1 MSLADKLAVIA
12 ENEQKVFDA
21 GARNEWNR
29 FWDNYQQGGDR
40 TGYMFGFT
48 QAWTDQLFRPKYDL
62 NVKDAYYMFAWARI
76 TDLAA
81 RLEELSIAFDT
92 SKATRFQYLLMQSYI
107 TRMPPLDLS
116 GTTSFVQGFYDAPHL
131 IEAIL
136 VGGNEITNW
145 GSTFYNCDN
154 LTHLTIDVVIAGAI
168 NLSWS
173 PKLTRASLLSV
184 LNALKD
190 FSNSTK
196 RTCTLGPTNLAKLS
210 DADKAIATRKGW
222 TLA

>member
-1 MSLADKLAVIA
+1 MSIADKLTTIA

-21 GARNEWNR
+21 GAREEWNH
-29 FWDNYQQGGDR
+29 FWDNYQNGGQR
-40 TGYMFGFT
+40 SGYMFGFT
-48 QAWTDQLFRPKYDL
+48 QGWTDRLFRPKYDL
-62 NVKDAYYMFAWARI
+62 NVDDAYYMFAWARI

-92 SKATRFQYLLMQSYI
+92 SKVKRFQYMLMKSAI
-107 TRMPPLDLS
+107 TRMPPIDLS
-116 GTTSFVQGFYDAPHL
+116 GTESFLQGFYEASAL
-131 IEAIL
+131 IEATLI
-136 VGGNEITNW
+136 GGNVITNW
-145 GSTFYNCDN
+145 DNTFYNCYN
-154 LTHLTIDVVIAGAI
+154 LTNLTVDVVIAGAI
-168 NLSWS
+168 NFSWS

-190 FSNSTK
+190 FSNGYK
-196 RTCTLGPTNLAKLS
+196 RACTLGATNLAKLS